1 MSTAPGPGHRAA
13 PLDAAT
19 SRRYVRQL
27 ALPQVGATG
36 QARLASARVAVLGAG
51 GLGSP
56 TLLYLAGAGIG
67 QITVVDDDVVD
78 LGNLHRQVL
87 HGEADLGR
95 PKVDSAADAVARLNG
110 TVTLRTV
117 PTRLTPDNATALL
130 AGHDLVLDGS
140 DSFAA
145 RDAVD
150 AACAELGVP
159 HVWGAVSGTT
169 GQVSTFDAR
178 RGWRYRDLYP
188 PAEEVRGAP
197 SCARGG
203 VLGPVCGLV
212 ASCMA
217 AEAVKLLVGGGEPL
231 LGRLLVVDAWTMA
244 VSTYTLP
251 RGEVPTP
258 GTEGGD
264 AVEDATDA
272 GPDGAW
278 TPAALRRALAGEHPP
293 VVVDL
298 RDPAER
304 TVGILPGAVFLPFEE
319 VLRGDH
325 DAAVHGAVLHCAS
338 GMRSGLARD
347 AVRARGGEV
356 GHLVGGWDAW
366 ADPGQTGRR
375 TDPAT

>member
-1 MSTAPGPGHRAA
+1 
-13 PLDAAT
+13 
-19 SRRYVRQL
+19 
-27 ALPQVGATG
+27 
-36 QARLASARVAVLGAG
+36 LGAG

-140 DSFAA
+140 DSFAT

-278 TPAALRRALAGEHPP
+278 TPAALRRAL
-293 VVVDL
+293 
-298 RDPAER
+298 
-304 TVGILPGAVFLPFEE
+304 
-319 VLRGDH
+319 
-325 DAAVHGAVLHCAS
+325 
-338 GMRSGLARD
+338 
-347 AVRARGGEV
+347 
-356 GHLVGGWDAW
+356 
-366 ADPGQTGRR
+366 
-375 TDPAT
+375 